1 MPEKKKVRIDLA
13 KRIVSIVD
21 DDGGV
26 RESLRMLLER
36 HDLTVRCYANAQIFL
51 GQADLRKSD
60 CLLIDQLMPGL
71 TGVALLEAL
80 RSRGVEIPTIVV
92 TGDSDPLLPERARK
106 AGALVVLHKP
116 VANAELL
123 GWIAL
128 ALTRRAH
135 ESGT

>member
-1 MPEKKKVRIDLA
+1 MA

-51 GQADLRKSD
+51 GQADLRECD
-60 CLLIDQLMPGL
+60 CLLVDQLMPGL
-71 TGVALLEAL
+71 TGLGLLGAL
-80 RSRGVEIPTIVV
+80 RSRSVRIPAILV

-106 AGALVVLHKP
+106 AGAMAVLHKP
-116 VANAELL
+116 VANAELM
-123 GWIAL
+123 GWVGLAL
-128 ALTRRAH
+128 ARPTP
-135 ESGT
+135 